1 LAVGLLP
8 RSLRPAR
15 PCVQPPG
22 SRSPNNLF
30 HAPPRPGQMIG
41 FVPDD
46 PHPALPPSPIRW
58 AKGISRSRERRTFSP
73 NSRWRRGRIV
83 RRFFKKCA
91 TGLAGRSFAKPEP
104 FNGDFLSWG
113 RG

>member
-73 NSRWRRGRIV
+73 NSRWRRGRNV
-83 RRFFKKCA
+83 RCVFGN
-91 TGLAGRSFAKPEP
+91 TSGGIGRMVSRKRKTCHR
-104 FNGDFLSWG
+104 DFLSWG